1 MFLKALGPFL
11 ACVIGIVVVVAGKWT
26 NGKGPIKACVHAAR
40 LRAAAAAGVLQHRCW
55 LQHVRTACV
64 AGTLGICSAC
74 S

>member
-26 NGKGPIKACVHAAR
+26 NGKGPIKACVHAGCG
-40 LRAAAAAGVLQHRCW
+40 LLLLLGVLQHRRW
-55 LQHVRTACV
+55 LQHVRPACV